1 MNWGKGIIIGM
12 GLFMSFIITLVV
24 IMMNNDTDLVTE
36 DYYQKELAYNK
47 QYDAQQNYMK
57 AGESIEVNILKDTF
71 FLSFPNA
78 LQTGKVEVELIRPND
93 KNQDANF
100 TIEAKEKVMIPT
112 AVLPKG
118 AFDCVLHGT
127 YKGKP
132 YEFVQQIILE

>member
-24 IMMNNDTDLVTE
+24 IMMNNNTDLVSE
-36 DYYQKELAYNK
+36 DYYQRELAYNK
-47 QYDAQQNYMK
+47 QYDAQQNYMN
-57 AGESIEVNILKDTF
+57 AGETIEVNIQKDTF
-71 FLSFPNA
+71 FLSFPSK

-100 TIEAKEKVMIPT
+100 TIEAQEKVMIPT

>member
-100 TIEAKEKVMIPT
+100 TIEAQEKVMIPT
-112 AVLPKG
+112 AILPKG

-127 YKGKP
+127 FDGKP
-132 YEFVQQIILE
+132 YEFAQKITLE

>member
-100 TIEAKEKVMIPT
+100 TIEAQEKVMIPT

>member
-100 TIEAKEKVMIPT
+100 TIEAQEKVMIPT
-112 AVLPKG
+112 AILPKG

>member
-24 IMMNNDTDLVTE
+24 IMMNNDTNLVTE

-100 TIEAKEKVMIPT
+100 TIEAQEKVMIPT